1 MDSGKLIFYG
11 IVVFMLVYG
20 LTLAGIILDDF
31 NNKNDLERASG
42 IFAVFA
48 CVFIVFIVGYTQI
61 ACKNPVVTTPASATV
76 AK

>member
-1 MDSGKLIFYG
+1 MDSGVLIFYA
-11 IVVFMLVYG
+11 IVVFLLIYG

-42 IFAVFA
+42 MFAVFA

-61 ACKNPVVTTPASATV
+61 ACKTQAMIATPAV
-76 AK
+76 PRI